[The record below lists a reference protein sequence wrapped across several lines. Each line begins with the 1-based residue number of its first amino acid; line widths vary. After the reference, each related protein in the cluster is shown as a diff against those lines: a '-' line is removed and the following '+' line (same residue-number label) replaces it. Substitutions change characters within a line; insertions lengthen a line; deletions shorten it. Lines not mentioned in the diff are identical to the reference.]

1 MWWKRLPARFE
12 AGNSAEVDMGRV
24 RILIADDHTMIAAGF
39 QKLLEPHYEVVGC
52 VADGH
57 ALLKAVPELNP
68 DIVLLDVAMPLL
80 NGLDAA
86 RELRKK
92 MPHVKLIF
100 LTMNPGADIAAEAF
114 RIGASAYLLK
124 TSKASELLQAI
135 HAVVKGNS
143 YVTPLIKRAMGER
156 FIRDP
161 KRPRQKQLTAR
172 QREVLQMVAE
182 GRSMMEIANVLQITH
197 RTVRF
202 HKARIMEE
210 LEITTNS
217 DLVKYAINHGV
228 ISTV

>member
-1 MWWKRLPARFE
+1 M
-12 AGNSAEVDMGRV
+12 
-24 RILIADDHTMIAAGF
+24 IADDHTMIAAGF

-57 ALLKAVPELNP
+57 ALLKAAPELRP

-86 RELRKK
+86 RELRSK
-92 MPHVKLIF
+92 MPQVKLVF
-100 LTMNPGADIAAEAF
+100 LTMNPAADIAAEAF

-135 HAVVKGNS
+135 HAVVKGGS
-143 YVTPLIKRAMGER
+143 YVTPQIKRAMDER

-161 KRPRQKQLTAR
+161 ERPRQKQLTVR

-182 GRSMMEIANVLQITH
+182 GRSMMEIAAVLQITH

-217 DLVKYAINHGV
+217 DLVKYAIHHGV

>member
-1 MWWKRLPARFE
+1 ME
-12 AGNSAEVDMGRV
+12 RV
-24 RILIADDHTMIAAGF
+24 RILVADDHTMFSAGL
-39 QKLLEPHYEVVGC
+39 QKLLEPHYEVVGI
-52 VADGH
+52 VADGR
-57 ALLKAVPELNP
+57 ALLQAAPQLKP
-68 DIVLLDVAMPLL
+68 DVVLLDVAMPML

-92 MPHVKLIF
+92 MPQVKIIF
-100 LTMNPGADIAAEAF
+100 LTMNPDSDIASEAF

-124 TSKASELLQAI
+124 TSKPAELLR
-135 HAVVKGNS
+135 AVHDAVKGVS
-143 YVTPLIKRAMGER
+143 YVTPQVSRAMEER

-161 KRPRQKQLTAR
+161 KSLHRQKQLTAR
-172 QREVLQMVAE
+172 QHEVLQMIAE
-182 GRSMMEIANVLQITH
+182 GRSMKEIAGVLDITH

-228 ISTV
+228 ISRL